1 MGRVGSKR
9 PHQSFARAR
18 YPTGCLPAGRNPCD
32 AQRRAPECDGAPDVP
47 LHREEI
53 NTEIRD
59 SNRGAATAR
68 KALDVLGARLRGCS

>member
-1 MGRVGSKR
+1 M
-9 PHQSFARAR
+9 
-18 YPTGCLPAGRNPCD
+18 RNGV
-32 AQRRAPECDGAPDVP
+32 RLSVTAPPDVP